1 MPRACQEFV
10 FGERNGE
17 ERKKKVIKFIVNRV
31 GFTNIVLAI
40 SSLENKFLCTS
51 EACKYKTFYSSNL
64 RIFVIS

>member
-17 ERKKKVIKFIVNRV
+17 ERKRKVIKLLVNRV

-51 EACKYKTFYSSNL
+51 EACNIKLFTA
-64 RIFVIS
+64 VIYGFLK